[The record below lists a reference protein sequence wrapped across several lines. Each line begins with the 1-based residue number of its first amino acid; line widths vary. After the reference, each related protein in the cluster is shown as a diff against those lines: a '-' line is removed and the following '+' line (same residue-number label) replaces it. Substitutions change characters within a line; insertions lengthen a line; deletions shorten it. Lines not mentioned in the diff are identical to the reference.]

1 MSQQG
6 EEQGMTKQEQTRAG
20 TRQIDFYG
28 AEATRECTARGP
40 NRLGQGHGSS
50 ILRYG
55 NDMRVHLGFFPSV
68 P

>member
-1 MSQQG
+1 
-6 EEQGMTKQEQTRAG
+6 MTKQEQTRAG
-20 TRQIDFYG
+20 ARQIDFYG

-55 NDMRVHLGFFPSV
+55 NDMRVHL
-68 P
+68 